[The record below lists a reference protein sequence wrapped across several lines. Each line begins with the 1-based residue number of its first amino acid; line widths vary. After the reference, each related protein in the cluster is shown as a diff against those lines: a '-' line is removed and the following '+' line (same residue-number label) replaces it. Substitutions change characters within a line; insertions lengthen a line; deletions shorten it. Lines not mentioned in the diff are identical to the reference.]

1 MRSSQSLERADRNVR
16 APTKFMTEDFRKS
29 APAPLAPAAFNIPQ
43 PFQTT
48 LQNGLKI
55 VVFEDK
61 KLPLVSFRLIF
72 RSGDINDPSDSTGL
86 SSALASMLNEGTE
99 NYLSKQL
106 AEKIERL
113 GAHLSAGA
121 GSDNTSISASS
132 LSLYTSDIL
141 QLMQEVVLKPT
152 FPEEELDLYR
162 RNTIEGLKFQRSQAN
177 FLADEQVSRIIFG
190 SHPYSNVSPKAEDV
204 EKITREKLVDFH
216 AKTFI
221 PNRAVMIV
229 VGDVEKDELI
239 REIEDKFGDWQ
250 SGKIDDFAFDS
261 VPGRTA
267 KTLTIVDRKGSAQ
280 ANIVLANPAIER
292 NHEDYFRVVV
302 MNQILGAGASSRI
315 FMNLREE
322 KGYTYGAYSKFDMRR
337 LAGAFEA
344 TAEVRTAVTGE
355 SLKEF
360 FYELNRIRDEKV
372 TDEELRDAKNF
383 LTGVFPIRAETQEGL
398 TNLIV
403 QKQIYDLPDN
413 YLETYRDKI
422 NEVTIEDVETAAKK
436 YVQPDNTA
444 IVIVGDAEDI
454 LPQVKDYAAEIEIF
468 DTEGNT
474 QDIANY
480 GKIMEE
486 PTINL
491 TGNWDLK
498 IDFQGQEIPV
508 SLSLEQN
515 DGKISGKL
523 ESMLGEGKIENGKVS
538 GNNFSAVAT
547 TEMQGQSLEISING
561 TLENDELKGSLSAP
575 MIPMPLDFNGRKK

>member
-1 MRSSQSLERADRNVR
+1 MDRDVR

-29 APAPLAPAAFNIPQ
+29 APAPLAPVAFNIPQ

-48 LQNGLKI
+48 LPNGLKI

-72 RSGDINDPSDSTGL
+72 RSGDINDPADSTGL

-99 NYLSKQL
+99 NYSSKQL
-106 AEKIERL
+106 AEEIERL
-113 GAHLSAGA
+113 GAHLAAGA
-121 GSDNTSISASS
+121 GSDNTTVSASS
-132 LSLYTSDIL
+132 LTLYSSDIL
-141 QLMQEVVLKPT
+141 RLMQEIVLKPT

-162 RNTIEGLKFQRSQAN
+162 RNTIDGLKFQRSQAN

-190 SHPYSNVSPKAEDV
+190 SHPYSNVSPKAEDI

-216 AKTFI
+216 VKTFI
-221 PNRAVMIV
+221 PNRAILIV

-239 REIEDKFGDWQ
+239 KEIEDKFGDWQ

-261 VPGRTA
+261 VPERAA

-280 ANIVLANPAIER
+280 SNIVLANAAIER
-292 NHEDYFRVVV
+292 NHEDYFRVLV
-302 MNQILGAGASSRI
+302 MNQTLGAGASSRI

-372 TDEELRDAKNF
+372 TEVELQDAKNF

-403 QKQIYDLPDN
+403 QKQIYDLPDD

-436 YVQPDNTA
+436 YVQPENMA

-454 LPQVKDYAAEIEIF
+454 LPQAKEYAADIEIF
-468 DTEGNT
+468 DTEGNA
-474 QDIANY
+474 QDISNY
-480 GKIMEE
+480 GKTMEE
-486 PTINL
+486 PTISL
-491 TGNWDLK
+491 TGNWSLK

-508 SLSLEQN
+508 SLKLEQT
-515 DGKISGKL
+515 DGKLSGKL
-523 ESMLGEGKIENGKVS
+523 DSMLGEGKIENGKVS
-538 GNNFSAVAT
+538 GNGFSAVAT
-547 TEMQGQSLEISING
+547 TEMQGQQLEISISG
-561 TLENDELKGSLSAP
+561 TLENDMLKGTLSAP
-575 MIPMPLDFNGRKK
+575 MIPMPLDFSGAKG

>member
-1 MRSSQSLERADRNVR
+1 
-16 APTKFMTEDFRKS
+16 MTEDFRKS
-29 APAPLAPAAFNIPQ
+29 APAPLSPVAFNIPQ
-43 PFQTT
+43 PFETT
-48 LQNGLKI
+48 LPNGLKLVI
-55 VVFEDK
+55 FEDK

-72 RSGDINDPSDSTGL
+72 RSGDINDPTDSTGL

-99 NYLSKQL
+99 NYSSKQL

-132 LSLYTSDIL
+132 LTLYSSDIL
-141 QLMQEVVLKPT
+141 QLMQEIVLKPT

-177 FLADEQVSRIIFG
+177 FLADEQISRIIFG

-229 VGDVEKDELI
+229 VGDVEKNELI
-239 REIEDKFGDWQ
+239 KEIEDKLGDWQ

-261 VPGRTA
+261 VPERTA
-267 KTLTIVDRKGSAQ
+267 KSLTIIDRKGSAQ

-292 NHEDYFRVVV
+292 NHIDYFPVIV

-344 TAEVRTAVTGE
+344 TAEVRTSVTGE

-372 TDEELRDAKNF
+372 TEAELQDAKNF

-403 QKQIYDLPDN
+403 QKQIYDLPDD

-422 NEVTIEDVETAAKK
+422 NEVTMEDVETAAKK
-436 YVQPDNTA
+436 YVQPENMA

-454 LPQVKDYAAEIEIF
+454 LPQVKEYAADIEIF
-468 DTEGNT
+468 DTEGST

-480 GKIMEE
+480 GKTMEE
-486 PTINL
+486 AAIDL
-491 TGNWDLK
+491 TGNWNLK

-508 SLSLEQN
+508 KLNLEQN
-515 DGKISGKL
+515 DGKLSGKL

-547 TEMQGQSLEISING
+547 TEMQGQQLEISING
-561 TLENDELKGSLSAP
+561 TLENESLKGSLSAP
-575 MIPMPLDFNGRKK
+575 MIPMPLDFTGERG